1 MDNNKAPRP
10 FHAKDLSARQYLDL
24 FHSNMTEEQKDKLAA
39 EMEQRYADHQ
49 TVTQDEKRFREILE
63 STGREGVGEFLEY
76 LKINDF
82 FTAPGSVSHHSNW
95 KGGLVNHS
103 LKVYDCAMQIR
114 EKMIRENPSLIDV
127 LTEEKVAVAALLH
140 DICKAD
146 EYKIDLAG
154 KPIRKKPYLHLGG
167 HGTKSVIMILSR
179 GFKLEFDEILAIR
192 RHMGSKHIK
201 NQRDRQECETAKNGF
216 ALVLLIIR
224 ADHDAA
230 KN

>member
-1 MDNNKAPRP
+1 MDNNKASRP
-10 FHAKDLSARQYLDL
+10 FHAKDLSARQFLDL
-24 FHSNMTEEQKDKLAA
+24 FPSNMTDEQKDELAA
-39 EMEQRYADHQ
+39 EMEQNYADKQ
-49 TVTQDEKRFREILE
+49 IVTEDEKRFREILE

-146 EYKIDLAG
+146 EYKIDLVG
-154 KPIRKKPYLHLGG
+154 KPIRKRPYLHLGG

-192 RHMGSKHIK
+192 WHMGSKHIK

>member
-1 MDNNKAPRP
+1 MDNNKSPRP
-10 FHAKDLSARQYLDL
+10 FHAKELSA
-24 FHSNMTEEQKDKLAA
+24 
-39 EMEQRYADHQ
+39 RYADHQ
-49 TVTQDEKRFREILE
+49 TVTEDEKRFREILE

-154 KPIRKKPYLHLGG
+154 KTIRKRPYLHLGG
-167 HGTKSVIMILSR
+167 HGTKSVILILSR
-179 GFKLEFDEILAIR
+179 RFKLEFDEILAIR
-192 RHMGSKHIK
+192 WHMGSKHIK

>member
-10 FHAKDLSARQYLDL
+10 FQAKDLSARQYLDL
-24 FHSNMTEEQKDKLAA
+24 FPSNMTEEQKDKLAA

-63 STGREGVGEFLEY
+63 STGREGVGEFLDS
-76 LKINDF
+76 LKCNNF

-95 KGGLVNHS
+95 KGGLVSHS
-103 LKVYDCAMQIR
+103 LKVYDYAMMYR
-114 EKMIRENPSLIDV
+114 KEMLLADPSLVSV
-127 LTEEKVAVAALLH
+127 LDADSIAVASLLH
-140 DICKAD
+140 DICKMD

-192 RHMGSKHIK
+192 WHMGSKHIK